1 MDRQKGKEQ
10 KKKKESKNVQ
20 IPLLYKMFETNR
32 EEC

>member
-10 KKKKESKNVQ
+10 KKKSKNVQ
-20 IPLLYKMFETNR
+20 IPLSYKMFETNR

>member
-10 KKKKESKNVQ
+10 KKKESKNVQ